1 MQTTSKVFM
10 VKPVQF
16 GFNPQT
22 AVNNVFQKRGQ
33 YEKNAQENALREFST
48 FVTLLRANN
57 VEVIVAEDTESPFTP
72 DSIFPNNWF
81 STHDDGTL
89 VLYPMCAFNRRQERK
104 EEFIEV
110 IKKNFKVSKTVD
122 LTHWEESEQYL
133 EGTGSMILD
142 RCNKIVYACL
152 SPRTS
157 EKVLMDF
164 CEQLC
169 FTPVMF
175 NALSKKDADSEAVPI
190 YHTNVMMSIGT
201 KYAIVCLESIVD
213 KAQREQVVFS
223 LEKTGKT
230 ILEITVDQMNHFA
243 GNMLEVKSK
252 EGRKILI
259 MSATARK
266 SLTTEQNRL
275 LSKEYRLLSPSLD
288 FIEIN
293 GGGSARCMLAE
304 LF

>member
-142 RCNKIVYACL
+142 RNNKIVYACL

-201 KYAIVCLESIVD
+201 KYAIVCLESITD
-213 KAQREQVVFS
+213 AAQREQVVSS

-243 GNMLEVKSK
+243 GNMLEIQSK

>member
-142 RCNKIVYACL
+142 RNNKIVYACL

-201 KYAIVCLESIVD
+201 KYAIVCLESITD
-213 KAQREQVVFS
+213 AAQREQVVSS

-243 GNMLEVKSK
+243 GNMLEIQSK

-275 LSKEYRLLSPSLD
+275 LSKEFRLLSPSLD

>member
-89 VLYPMCAFNRRQERK
+89 VLYPMYAFNRRQERK
-104 EEFIEV
+104 EEFLDV
-110 IKKNFKVSKTVD
+110 IKKNFKVSRIVD
-122 LTHWEESEQYL
+122 LTHWEEENLFL
-133 EGTGSMILD
+133 EGTGSMIFD

-152 SPRTS
+152 STRTS
-157 EKVLMDF
+157 EKVLADF

-169 FTPVMF
+169 FTPVIF
-175 NALSKKDADSEAVPI
+175 SAFSKNSDTSEEIPI
-190 YHTNVMMSIGT
+190 YHTNVMMNIGT
-201 KYAIVCLESIVD
+201 KYAVVCLESIKD
-213 KAQREQVVFS
+213 PKERENVVTS
-223 LEKTGKT
+223 LEKSGKS
-230 ILEITVDQMNHFA
+230 IVEISLEQMNSFA
-243 GNMLEVKSK
+243 GNMLELHSNQGKKLLV
-252 EGRKILI
+252 

-266 SLTTEQNRL
+266 SLTQEQNRL
-275 LSKEYRLLSPSLD
+275 LSKECRLLSPSLD

-293 GGGSARCMLAE
+293 GGGSARCMMA
-304 LF
+304 